1 VRKTVVFVAV
11 LVVVLS
17 ACRVDTS
24 VTVKVQPD
32 GSGVVVAAVRLDA
45 AAVKAAEVGGAKL
58 EDAVRLGD
66 LTAAGWKS
74 TGWVR
79 AKNGSAALT
88 LTKGFAR
95 AEDAGAVVA
104 ELNGADGPLRGVRVT
119 RSTSTFSSDW
129 GFSGV
134 ADLKDFKT
142 GITSDQELVGR
153 LAAQRVDVAA
163 LDQRLLLESHDALR
177 LHVIAD
183 LPHASADAFPVRAGV
198 TTVMHTSSSQTAI
211 TRILA
216 LVIGLG
222 IGLIAIVLLLAGEL
236 RSRRRRV

>member
-1 VRKTVVFVAV
+1 VNA
-11 LVVVLS
+11 
-17 ACRVDTS
+17 S
-24 VTVKVQPD
+24 VTVSVRED
-32 GSGVVVAAVRLDA
+32 GSGVVAARVVLDP
-45 AAVKAAEVGGAKL
+45 AAVKGAEVGGTKL

-119 RSTSTFSSDW
+119 RSTSTFSTHW

-134 ADLKDFKT
+134 TDLKDFKT
-142 GITSDQELVGR
+142 GITTDQELVGR
-153 LAAQRVDVAA
+153 LTAERVDVSA
-163 LDQRLLLESHDALR
+163 LDQRLLLETHDALR

-183 LPHASADAFPVRAGV
+183 LPHASAREFPVRAGV
-198 TTVMHTSSSQTAI
+198 TTVMHTSSNQTAI

-222 IGLIAIVLLLAGEL
+222 IGLVAIVLLVAGEL
-236 RSRRRRV
+236 RSRRPRA